1 MKLFDSFRSAL
12 QSIIVNKLRS
22 ALTMLGV
29 IIGVASVIAMVA
41 VGNGASIQVQQQ
53 VLSLGSNLV
62 TVTPGNQ
69 NSDTGLRGAGA
80 QSVNLTLDD
89 MNAIEAQL
97 GPTIAAVEAE
107 QSAGRWQVTAAGQ
120 NWNSQVTGV
129 TTGYPQVRD
138 WGLAYGDFFTDDDV
152 RVYAQVAVIGSVTA
166 ANLFGEGIDPTG
178 QTIQLRQAFGG
189 GGGPGGAVQRARIVN
204 FKVVGML
211 DTKGTT
217 FGFSRDDQILVPTTT
232 AQRVLTGRT
241 NSVNS
246 IIVKAASSDQMANTT
261 ADVTDVL
268 LQRHK
273 ISDPTAADFT
283 VTNQNDTLAALNQ
296 VTGTFTIL
304 LAAIGGISLLV
315 GGIGIM
321 NIMLVSVNERT
332 REIGIRKAVG
342 ARRRDILVQFL
353 IEAIGLTG
361 IGGVLGILLGWGIT
375 VVVHQIPAAASI
387 PIAITAGTVAIAVGV
402 SVAIG
407 VVFGLYPAMR
417 AARLHPIQAL
427 RYE

>member
-69 NSDTGLRGAGA
+69 SSDTGLRGAGA
-80 QSVNLTLDD
+80 QSTNLTLDD
-89 MNAIEAQL
+89 MNAIQAQL
-97 GPTIAAVEAE
+97 GPTIGAVEAE

-120 NWNSQVTGV
+120 NWNSNVVGV
-129 TTGYPQVRD
+129 TTGYPAVRD
-138 WGLAYGDFFTDDDV
+138 WALATGSFFTDDDV
-152 RVYAQVAVIGSVTA
+152 TVYAQVAVIGSVTA
-166 ANLFGEGIDPTG
+166 ANLFGDGVDPTG

-189 GGGPGGAVQRARIVN
+189 GGPGGAVSRARIVN

-211 DTKGTT
+211 DVKGTT

-232 AQRVLTGRT
+232 AQRVLTGKT
-241 NSVNS
+241 NSVSS

-273 ISDPTAADFT
+273 ISDQASADFT

-375 VVVHQIPAAASI
+375 VVVHQIPAAANI
-387 PIAITAGTVAIAVGV
+387 PIAITAGTVAVAVGV

-407 VVFGLYPAMR
+407 IVFGLYPAMR

>member
-97 GPTIAAVEAE
+97 GPTISAVEAE

-138 WGLAYGDFFTDDDV
+138 WALAYGDFFTDDDV

-166 ANLFGEGIDPTG
+166 ANLFGDGVDPTG

-189 GGGPGGAVQRARIVN
+189 GGPAGAASRARIVN

-241 NSVNS
+241 NSVSS
-246 IIVKAASSDQMANTT
+246 ILVKAASSDQMANTT

-273 ISDPTAADFT
+273 IADPAQADFT

-375 VVVHQIPAAASI
+375 VVVHQIPAAANI

-407 VVFGLYPAMR
+407 IVFGLYPAMR

>member
-1 MKLFDSFRSAL
+1 MKLLDSFRSAL

-41 VGNGASIQVQQQ
+41 VGNGASQTVQQQ

-80 QSVNLTLDD
+80 QIQSLTLDD
-89 MNAIEAQL
+89 MNAIQAQL

-107 QSAGRWQVTAAGQ
+107 QNAGRWQVTAAGQ
-120 NWNSQVTGV
+120 NWNSPVIGV

-138 WGLAYGDFFTDDDV
+138 WGLADGSFFTENDLKL
-152 RVYAQVAVIGSVTA
+152 YAQVAVLGSITA
-166 ANLFGEGIDPTG
+166 ANLFGEGVDPVG
-178 QTIQLRQAFGG
+178 QTIQLRQLFG
-189 GGGPGGAVQRARIVN
+189 GGGPGGAQRARIVN
-204 FKVVGML
+204 FKVVGLL

-217 FGFSRDDQILVPTTT
+217 FGFPRDDQILVPTTT
-232 AQRVLTGRT
+232 AQHVLTGRT
-241 NSVNS
+241 NSVNA

-273 ISDPTAADFT
+273 ISDPASADFT
-283 VTNQNDTLAALNQ
+283 VTNQNDTLAALGQ

-342 ARRRDILVQFL
+342 ARRRDILTQFL

-361 IGGVLGILLGWGIT
+361 IGGILGILLGWAIT
-375 VVVHQIPAAASI
+375 VVVHRIPAAANI
-387 PIAITAGTVAIAVGV
+387 PIVMSAGTVAIAVGV

>member
-69 NSDTGLRGAGA
+69 SSDTGLRGAGA
-80 QSVNLTLDD
+80 QSTNLTLDD
-89 MNAIEAQL
+89 MNAIQAQL
-97 GPTIAAVEAE
+97 GPTIGAVEAE

-120 NWNSQVTGV
+120 NWNSNVVGV
-129 TTGYPQVRD
+129 TTGYPEVRD
-138 WGLAYGDFFTDDDV
+138 WALATGSFFTDDDV
-152 RVYAQVAVIGSVTA
+152 SVYAQVAVIGSVTA
-166 ANLFGEGIDPTG
+166 ANLFGDGVDPTG

-189 GGGPGGAVQRARIVN
+189 GGPGGAASRARIVN

-232 AQRVLTGRT
+232 AQRVLTGKT
-241 NSVNS
+241 NSVSS

-273 ISDPTAADFT
+273 IADPAQADFT

-361 IGGVLGILLGWGIT
+361 IGGVLWILLGWGIT
-375 VVVHQIPAAASI
+375 VVVHQIPAAANI

-407 VVFGLYPAMR
+407 IVFGLYPAMR
-417 AARLHPIQAL
+417 AARLHPIQPL